1 MVRVA
6 VFLLGAASVVGTGTQ
21 PPTTSKK
28 PTTTVSYPPLSCKK
42 CTPELPCYVSEPY
55 FACKNRT
62 QDKCN
67 SKYMLWCEFT
77 PAPTTSSPTSPDPT
91 TTAPTTIKPTTFPTS
106 VLTCTGCSAAHP
118 CYVSEPYWT
127 CMNWTKEQCNPAFAK
142 WCEF

>member
-6 VFLLGAASVVGTGTQ
+6 VFLLGAASVVGAGTQ
-21 PPTTSKK
+21 PPTTTKK
-28 PTTTVSYPPLSCKK
+28 PTTTNCLVTSASRK
-42 CTPELPCYVSEPY
+42 

-91 TTAPTTIKPTTFPTS
+91 TTAPTTIKPTTFPTP